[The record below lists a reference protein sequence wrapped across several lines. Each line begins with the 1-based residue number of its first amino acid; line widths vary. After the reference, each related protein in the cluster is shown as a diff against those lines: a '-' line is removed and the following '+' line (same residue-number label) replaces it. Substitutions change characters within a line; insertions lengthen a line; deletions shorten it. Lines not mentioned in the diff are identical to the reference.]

1 MDDFERIDVELHRLT
16 TEIRELKKQRLELH
30 MLGLYTFLGQS
41 GAIVYWVNDQY
52 YDDESYFPV
61 KKDIS
66 IKLAN
71 TDKPA
76 ITFSEQSDL
85 SDGLASLEY
94 WLESEFNELD
104 IDEDEDPNGPV
115 FWSML
120 SEKYGYELNEERLET
135 LVSILDNLVDDRLND
150 WDEAIE
156 TDVID
161 RASAVYDHNKAN
173 MTTIKQN
180 FKQLDELFEEFN
192 VTVLERYIH
201 RGHIHVCCRSPDG
214 REKRFTF
221 SGSHSD
227 YRTFENRRVD
237 MRRWI
242 KGIYK

>member
-41 GAIVYWVNDQY
+41 GAIVYWVNDQD
-52 YDDESYFPV
+52 YDDNSYFPV

-94 WLESEFNELD
+94 WLESEFDELD

-135 LVSILDNLVDDRLND
+135 LVSIVDCLVDDRLND
-150 WDEAIE
+150 WDEGIE
-156 TDVID
+156 TGIID
-161 RASAVYDHNKAN
+161 RASAVYDHNKAKLQ
-173 MTTIKQN
+173 TT
-180 FKQLDELFEEFN
+180 
-192 VTVLERYIH
+192 
-201 RGHIHVCCRSPDG
+201 
-214 REKRFTF
+214 
-221 SGSHSD
+221 
-227 YRTFENRRVD
+227 
-237 MRRWI
+237 
-242 KGIYK
+242 